1 MANVHQASQPN
12 TSNTMN
18 LVITNTS
25 FQTLYQT
32 HIDLE
37 EVVFSL
43 VINEWAGRPPN
54 ICNQS
59 HSIQRNWE
67 EKNPVCNS
75 PNLLNSESAKK
86 LHQRNQNP
94 KEWQLAR
101 ALTVQRQ
108 REVREGEEIVELLQ
122 LRRRVHGLLAAAGR
136 RLTGRGRPGFGGLG
150 RGIRRIGLWLGPLRP
165 EHLVRLQD
173 RPRSIPNP
181 WACGR
186 RKRLPGRN
194 AA

>member
-1 MANVHQASQPN
+1 
-12 TSNTMN
+12 
-18 LVITNTS
+18 
-25 FQTLYQT
+25 LYQT

-67 EKNPVCNS
+67 EKIPVCNL
-75 PNLLNSESAKK
+75 PNLPNSESTKK
-86 LHQRNQNP
+86 LHQQNQNP
-94 KEWQLAR
+94 REWQLVR
-101 ALTVQRQ
+101 ALTVQRR

-122 LRRRVHGLLAAAGR
+122 LRRRVHGLLAATGR
-136 RLTGRGRPGFGGLG
+136 RLTGRGRPGYGELG
-150 RGIRRIGLWLGPLRP
+150 RGIRRIGLRLGLLRP
-165 EHLVRLQD
+165 EHLLRLED

-181 WACGR
+181 RACGR
-186 RKRLPGRN
+186 RKRLRGGMRRSVSLHL
-194 AA
+194 A